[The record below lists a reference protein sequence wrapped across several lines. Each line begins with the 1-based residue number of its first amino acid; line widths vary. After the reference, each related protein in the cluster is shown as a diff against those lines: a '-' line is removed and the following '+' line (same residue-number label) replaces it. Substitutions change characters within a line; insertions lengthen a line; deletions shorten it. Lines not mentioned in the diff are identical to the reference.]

1 MPTKYPLSIHFVIDN
16 ARKRLSSTCKKVT
29 KNTLRIIIKPHAYL
43 QTMTKTPV
51 NFQKNRYRTVG
62 GVAPTRYP
70 LSIHFVIDN
79 ARKEANFN
87 LRKK

>member
-1 MPTKYPLSIHFVIDN
+1 MSLATFCRYELSWN
-16 ARKRLSSTCKKVT
+16 NLSSQNRKQEQ
-29 KNTLRIIIKPHAYL
+29 NLRILSKAYLYL

-51 NFQKNRYRTVG
+51 NFQKNRYKTIG
-62 GVAPTRYP
+62 GVAPTWYP

-79 ARKEANFN
+79 ARKKAKFN